1 MKDKKI
7 RKKELEKPEKI
18 KKNKPEKPDGT
29 ATSEIGT
36 TPDKLP
42 PS

>member
-1 MKDKKI
+1 MKVNKSSKSD
-7 RKKELEKPEKI
+7 RKFNEKS
-18 KKNKPEKPDGT
+18 KKNKPAKPDGT

>member
-1 MKDKKI
+1 MKDNKI
-7 RKKELEKPEKI
+7 RKPDQKLSEKG
-18 KKNKPEKPDGT
+18 KKNKPAKPDGT
-29 ATSEIGT
+29 AASEIGT